1 MRAIDIIRKKQL
13 NSELSGEELNFFVS
27 GYTDGTITDDQA
39 AAFCM
44 AVWFN
49 GMTNR
54 ETADLTI
61 AMAHSG
67 ETVDL
72 SAIDGIKVD
81 KHSSGGV
88 ADTTTIAVAPIV
100 AASGGLLAKMSGRGL
115 GHSGGTLDKLESIP
129 GYNVYQ
135 EMKDFI
141 RIVNTCGASVI
152 GQTASLAPA
161 DKKLYALRDVT
172 STVDTMPLI
181 ASSIMSKKL
190 AAGSD
195 RILLDVKWGNGA
207 FMATVPEAHNLA
219 RIMVDIGNHAGK
231 PTKAMVTNMNQP
243 LGNAVGNALE
253 VIEAVEILRGGCSG
267 DLRDLIIEL
276 SVEILVMGEIFPD
289 AEHARERVLKVLG
302 DGSALQKLSEM
313 IALHG
318 GNPAV
323 CDDVSLLPRASRI
336 IPVTADTAGT
346 VSAMETDNIGIASV
360 MLGAGRE
367 RKGDAIDHAVGLWL
381 KRRIGDSVQKGDLLA
396 EMYVNDRRNE
406 EAAIRLLRQAIHID
420 REREPVQVQQQKL
433 IAEVVG

>member
-1 MRAIDIIRKKQL
+1 MRIPDIIRNKQL
-13 NSELSGEELNFFVS
+13 NKKLTKEEIEYFVKGYTSGEI
-27 GYTDGTITDDQA
+27 GDDQA
-39 AAFCM
+39 AALCM
-44 AVWFN
+44 AIWFN
-49 GMTNR
+49 SMDSR

-67 ETVDL
+67 DQVDL
-72 SAIDGIKVD
+72 SAIKGIKVD

-100 AASGGLLAKMSGRGL
+100 AACGGLLAKMSGRGL

-135 EMKDFI
+135 EMNDFI

-161 DKKLYALRDVT
+161 DKKLYSLRDVT

-207 FMATVPEAHNLA
+207 FMPTVTEAVNLA
-219 RIMVDIGNHAGK
+219 QIMVDIGMHAGK
-231 PTKAMVTNMNQP
+231 PTRAMVTDMNQP

-253 VIEAVEILRGGCSG
+253 VIEAIEILRGDTGG
-267 DLRDLIIEL
+267 DLKDLITAL
-276 SVEILVMGEIFPD
+276 SVEILVMGEIFNNRSE
-289 AEHARERVLKVLG
+289 AGKAVENSISS
-302 DGSALQKLSEM
+302 GSALQKLHEM
-313 IALHG
+313 IELHG
-318 GNPAV
+318 GDPRV
-323 CDDVSLLPRASRI
+323 CDNPDLLPKAARVC
-336 IPVTADTAGT
+336 PVYAGSSGFIT
-346 VSAMETDNIGIASV
+346 GMATDSIGISTV

-367 RKGDAIDHAVGLWL
+367 RKEDSIDPAVGLWL
-381 KRRIGDSVQKGDLLA
+381 KKRIGDRVEKGEALA
-396 EMYVNDRRNE
+396 EFHINDRKNE
-406 EAAIRLLRQAIHID
+406 QEAMDLFLRSVHIGENKPERLPL
-420 REREPVQVQQQKL
+420 
-433 IAEVVG
+433 VVEIVG

>member
-13 NSELSGEELNFFVS
+13 NSELSGEELSFFVT

-61 AMAHSG
+61 AMANSG

-72 SAIDGIKVD
+72 SAIEGIKVD

-207 FMATVPEAHNLA
+207 FMPTVPEAHNLA

-231 PTKAMVTNMNQP
+231 PTRALVTNMNQP

-253 VIEAVEILRGGCSG
+253 VIEAVEILRGGCRG

-276 SVEILVMGEIFPD
+276 SVDILVMGEIFPN
-289 AEHARERVLKVLG
+289 AQQARERVMNVLG
-302 DGSALQKLSEM
+302 DGSALQKLGEM

-323 CDDVSLLPRASRI
+323 CDDLSLLPQAARVVPI
-336 IPVTADTAGT
+336 TADLSGT
-346 VSAMETDNIGIASV
+346 IAAMETDNIGIASV

-367 RKGDAIDHAVGLWL
+367 RKGDEIDHAVGLWL

-396 EMYVNDRRNE
+396 ELHINDRRNE
-406 EAAIRLLRQAIHID
+406 DAATRMLRQSIHID
-420 REREPVQVQQQKL
+420 REGEPVQQQKL